1 MTVTLHRHS
10 DLMSANS
17 VSTQTVISV
26 ESGLIK
32 NNHYEFSRVMLI
44 QVKATVTKRCAECRA
59 GKLDE
64 WTDAVSLRL
73 SL

>member
-1 MTVTLHRHS
+1 MQNVNMTLTLHRHS

-32 NNHYEFSRVMLI
+32 NNDYEFSRVMLI
-44 QVKATVTKRCAECRA
+44 QVKATITKKCAECRA

-64 WTDAVSLRL
+64 
-73 SL
+73 